1 MDLESEVLLRM
12 GVRERFLERLHVRRQ
27 TLVFPVNVPRNVH
40 WMVVFLWMND
50 NDKLEVQCRNSMKSF
65 SSHETRCCE
74 RVRVYITSLYNNQR
88 GGSSHVIPG
97 FQRTEPVTWTEQTP
111 NVYACGLHVL
121 SHIYLATKGLHHTHT
136 FDNSFVEDL
145 RKYCLQLLSQFR
157 YGRRTVRMMDTPDL
171 TQDDPR
177 FKSLSVE

>member
-12 GVRERFLERLHVRRQ
+12 GVRDRFLERLHVRRQ

-40 WMVVFLWMND
+40 WMVVFLWVND
-50 NDKLEVQCRNSMKSF
+50 DDKLEVQCRNSMRSY
-65 SSHETRCCE
+65 SSYEARCCE
-74 RVRVYITSLYNNQR
+74 RVRVYITSLYNQR
-88 GGSSHVIPG
+88 GSVSRVLPG

-121 SHIYLATKGLHHTHT
+121 SHIYLASKGLQHTHT
-136 FDNSFVEDL
+136 FDNAFVEDL
-145 RKYCLQLLSQFR
+145 RKYCLQLLFQFR
-157 YGRRTVRMMDTPDL
+157 CGRRTVRMMNTVDL
-171 TQDDPR
+171 TLDNPR